1 MDLLTPS
8 FGLLIWTLLAF
19 VLVLF
24 VLGKY
29 AWGPIL
35 SALNEREQTIADS
48 LATAERVKQEMAQMK
63 SENEALLAK
72 AREERAAMLKEA
84 KETKDR
90 IIGEARDQAKAEA
103 AKILADA
110 QATLEN
116 QKMAALT
123 DVKNRIGGMV
133 IEISEKVLRKSLEDR
148 TAQEDYI
155 RKLADDVS
163 LLGRN

>member
-8 FGLLIWTLLAF
+8 FGLLVWTLLAF
-19 VLVLF
+19 VIVLLVLR
-24 VLGKY
+24 KY

-35 SALNEREQTIADS
+35 SALNEREQSIADS
-48 LATAERVKQEMAQMK
+48 LAMAESVRQDMARMQT
-63 SENEALLAK
+63 ENEALLAK

-84 KETKDR
+84 KEAKDR

-103 AKILADA
+103 ARILADA
-110 QATLEN
+110 QAALEN
-116 QKMAALT
+116 QKMSALT

-133 IEISEKVLRKSLEDR
+133 IELSEKVIRKSLGDR
-148 TAQEDYI
+148 AAQEEYI

-163 LLGRN
+163 LLDRN

>member
-19 VLVLF
+19 VIVLY
-24 VLGKY
+24 VLRKF

-35 SALNEREQTIADS
+35 SALHERERTIADS
-48 LATAERVKQEMAQMK
+48 LATAERVKSEMAQLQ

-72 AREERAAMLKEA
+72 AREERAALLKEA
-84 KETKDR
+84 KETRDR

-103 AKILADA
+103 ARILADA

-133 IEISEKVLRKSLEDR
+133 IDIAEKVLRKSLEDR
-148 TAQEDYI
+148 AAQETYI
-155 RKLADDVS
+155 RQLADDVR

>member
-19 VLVLF
+19 LIVLYVLRKF
-24 VLGKY
+24 

-35 SALNEREQTIADS
+35 SALNERERTIADS
-48 LATAERVKQEMAQMK
+48 LATAERVKSEMAQLQ

-72 AREERAAMLKEA
+72 AREERAALLKEA
-84 KETKDR
+84 KETRDR

-103 AKILADA
+103 ARILADA

-133 IEISEKVLRKSLEDR
+133 IDIAEKVLRKSLDDR
-148 TAQEDYI
+148 AAQETYI
-155 RKLADDVS
+155 RQLADDVR